1 MKVGEIFYMNF
12 LYRLY
17 YFINSE
23 KYNSPVDALSS
34 GFFIYKPINKTNMK
48 KTIMTSLL
56 SLFVTLASFGQITT
70 SALSGVVKNE
80 KGDALVGASVHAV
93 HQPTGS
99 EYRATTNKVGTFT
112 IPAVRP
118 GGPYV
123 IHVSNVGYKM
133 QELIDINTNL
143 GITTTLEIVL
153 IEDVKVLK
161 EVVVTGNKNNTFSKD
176 RTGASQQFGRR
187 ELTSVPITGA
197 RTIDGITKYNPMGD
211 GRSFGAADSRLNN
224 FTIDGSQFNN
234 GFGLGSSAQAGG
246 RTGSTAISLDAIDQL
261 QINVAPFDIRQ
272 SGFVGAGI
280 NAVTRSGTNKID
292 GSYYQSS
299 RDNIRYVGNNA
310 KGTTVTA
317 SKFEE
322 TMRGFRL
329 GAPIIKNKLF
339 IFGNYETLER
349 TEPGTTW
356 ISTGSPLTGSQVSR
370 VLYSDMKTLSDY
382 MRTNFNYETGPW
394 EGYNNANKSEKFLVR
409 ADWNINDK
417 HKLTAR
423 YVWHNSDAEINISN
437 SQSAGAGNRTTQFN
451 AMSFKNSGYIIM
463 DNTRSSVLELNSKF
477 SNTLHN
483 NLIVGY
489 DKQIEDRAYL
499 SQMFPTI
506 DIMNGSA
513 TYTSVGFDPFTPSN
527 KLDYNTFHITN
538 NLTKFMDKHT
548 VVAGVNFEKYRS
560 NNLFFP
566 ASNGVY
572 IFNSLADFYTAAN
585 QSLANGGRPSTL
597 APARFQLR
605 YSALPGG
612 IEPMQVLKTSRL
624 DLYVQDEY
632 QYTPN
637 LKLTGG
643 LRVAVIGFENTAI
656 ENTAVTAMTFAGGE
670 KFNTGILPKTQ
681 LLWEPRFGF
690 NYNHKG
696 ESKTQVRGGTGI
708 FTGRPP
714 YVFVSN
720 QVGNNGVLTGFIDV
734 SGAAAANYGFT
745 ANPNQYFIPS
755 TPTLPSTFDL
765 AFTDPNYKFP
775 QVWKSNLAVDQKLP
789 YGFVGTVELLYNRF
803 LNAVHYYNANFDL
816 PVGTLQGPDKRALFA
831 RTDAGVR
838 VNDNVSMAA
847 VLTNR
852 NGANFRSATF
862 ELKYPVQKGLWGS
875 MAWTTTM
882 AKDYMSA
889 GSIASGSWQSARSIN
904 GNNDLPLSF
913 SDNWIPNRFV
923 GLLGYKIENGAKKG
937 AGATTITLGYVG
949 QQGNP
954 FGYFVAGDLNGDRV
968 NNNEMIFVPEK
979 GSDIKFASFTAS
991 GVRLPNGT
999 LGSYT
1004 FTEAEQQAAFE
1015 AYIAQDKYLSTR
1027 RGQYA
1032 ERNASTIPVLHRFDL
1047 SVQQDFVVK
1056 VKGINNNFQI
1066 RLDILNF
1073 GNMLNK
1079 DWGVSQR
1086 ATNPAILSYS
1096 SINTA
1101 GEPVYRLSTQRNYDG
1116 STSLIKDTYQ
1126 WNSSVFDVWQAQL
1139 GLRYTFGN

>member
-1 MKVGEIFYMNF
+1 
-12 LYRLY
+12 
-17 YFINSE
+17 
-23 KYNSPVDALSS
+23 
-34 GFFIYKPINKTNMK
+34 
-48 KTIMTSLL
+48 
-56 SLFVTLASFGQITT
+56 
-70 SALSGVVKNE
+70 
-80 KGDALVGASVHAV
+80 
-93 HQPTGS
+93 
-99 EYRATTNKVGTFT
+99 
-112 IPAVRP
+112 
-118 GGPYV
+118 
-123 IHVSNVGYKM
+123 
-133 QELIDINTNL
+133 L

-161 EVVVTGNKNNTFSKD
+161 EVVVSGNKNNTFSKD
-176 RTGASQQFGRR
+176 RTGSSQQFGRR

-299 RDNIRYVGNNA
+299 RDNVRYVGNNA

-370 VLYSDMKTLSDY
+370 VLYSDMKTLSDF

-489 DKQIEDRAYL
+489 DKQIENRAYL

-560 NNLFFP
+560 NNLFYP

-632 QYTPN
+632 QYTQN

-670 KFNTGILPKTQ
+670 KFNTGVLPKTQ

-696 ESKTQVRGGTGI
+696 QSKTQVRGGTGI

-803 LNAVHYYNANFDL
+803 LNAVHYYNANLDV

-979 GSDIKFASFTAS
+979 GSDIKFVPFTAT

-1004 FTEAEQQAAFE
+1004 FTEAEQQSAFE
-1015 AYIAQDKYLSTR
+1015 DYIAQDKYLSTR

-1073 GNMLNK
+1073 GNMLNN